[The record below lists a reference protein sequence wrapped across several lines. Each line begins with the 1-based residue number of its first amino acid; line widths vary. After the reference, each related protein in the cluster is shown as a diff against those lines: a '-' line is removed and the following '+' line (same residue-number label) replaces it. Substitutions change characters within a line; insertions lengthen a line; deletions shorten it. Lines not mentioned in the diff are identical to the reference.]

1 MGVGET
7 DVRAGAE
14 LGRLGKDD
22 VSKPRP
28 NRVGL
33 VAPLPPQMGGVAS
46 FAEWIIA
53 HQAEIG
59 CEYRIFD
66 LRRPVDAEAG
76 GRFQPAALARQVA
89 QFGRFV
95 RWTRSAPA
103 LVHYCVSLT
112 PAGLVRDLAYVAIL
126 RLAGRRVLAH
136 VHGPSLPAT
145 GGQARVALLRI
156 LTRLSFGI
164 VTLSPSWAS
173 ALRRRGIE
181 TTVVGNPVRPL
192 PRPIAQAH
200 TSGQALALLFVGA
213 YGVDKGAPDL
223 LAAAGRAKQAGI
235 DLEVR
240 FVGKEARRGDRTLL
254 ARAATGGGLEG
265 AVTFAGPVDAS
276 ELSVQYQSADVF
288 CLPSHA
294 EGLPMAL
301 LEAMESGL
309 PVIATRVGAIAD
321 VMDDGE
327 DGILVEPGDV
337 EGLAEA
343 IVRLGGDPSLRRR
356 MGDHARTHVGRVAS
370 PSAISSRWSEIYRRC
385 SEGLPQ
391 CV

>member
-1 MGVGET
+1 VGVGET
-7 DVRAGAE
+7 EVLAGAE
-14 LGRLGKDD
+14 PGRLRQDD
-22 VSKPRP
+22 VSKHCP

-46 FAEWIIA
+46 FAEWIVA

-66 LRRPVDAEAG
+66 LWRPVDAEAG
-76 GRFQPAALARQVA
+76 GRFRLAAVARQVA

-145 GGQARVALLRI
+145 GGQGRAALLRI
-156 LTRLSFGI
+156 LARLSYGI

-173 ALRRRGIE
+173 AFRRHGIE
-181 TTVVGNPVRPL
+181 TSVVVNPVRPL
-192 PRPIAQAH
+192 PRPAAQTNKADE
-200 TSGQALALLFVGA
+200 TLSLLFVGA
-213 YGVDKGAPDL
+213 YGVDKGAPEL
-223 LAAAGRAKQAGI
+223 LAAAGQARQAGI
-235 DLEVR
+235 EVEVR

-254 ARAATGGGLEG
+254 AHAATGAGLES
-265 AVTFAGPVDAS
+265 AVTFAGPVDAA
-276 ELSVQYQSADVF
+276 ELSVQYQSADLF

-309 PVIATRVGAIAD
+309 PVIASRVGAIAD

-356 MGDHARTHVGRVAS
+356 MGEHARMHVGRVAS